1 MTILGIETSCD
12 ETSIALLRAE
22 GTHLAPT
29 LCVQKMITHSQIY
42 VHREYGGVY
51 PTLAK
56 REHGKNLIP
65 VLMEVLTSAGLIG
78 SPTSKISEV
87 GLPQEKEFADIFTHE
102 QELLA
107 QFVKTIPKIEKPMI
121 DAIAV
126 TVGPGLQPALWVG
139 INFARA
145 LSRVWELPL
154 ISVNHMEGHLIS
166 SLLAREG
173 ETSEKKISFPATGL
187 LVSGGH
193 TELVQIETWGDYTV
207 LGKTRDDAA
216 GEAFDKVARVLDLPY
231 PGGPAL
237 SQLAETSTGEE
248 VLSLPRPMIHSD
260 DYDFSFSGL
269 KTAVLYAT
277 RERPE
282 LLIDK
287 KLRAALAHEFEEAVT
302 EVLISKTRR
311 ALSETHA
318 ETLIVGGGVIA
329 NKRLRAELEQ
339 LALGIGVAL
348 SLPRSEYTGDN
359 AGMIAAAG
367 YLHREETGLSFE
379 ASGTLSL

>member
-12 ETSIALLRAE
+12 ETSIALIRAE
-22 GTHLAPT
+22 GSPLAPT
-29 LCVQKMITHSQIY
+29 FCVQKTVTHSQID

-56 REHGKNLIP
+56 REHGRNLIP
-65 VLMEVLTSAGLIG
+65 VLIEVLTSAGLYQE
-78 SPTSKISEV
+78 KEKSEEK
-87 GLPQEKEFADIFTHE
+87 EKEFADIFTHE

-107 QFVKTIPKIEKPMI
+107 QFVETIPKIEKPAI
-121 DAIAV
+121 NAIAV

-145 LSRVWELPL
+145 LSRAWGLPL

-166 SLLAREG
+166 SLLAKEG
-173 ETSEKKISFPATGL
+173 ETSEKKISFPAIGL

-193 TELVQIETWGDYTV
+193 TELVRIEAWGNYTV

-216 GEAFDKVARVLDLPY
+216 GEAFDKVARILGLPY

-237 SQLAETSTGEE
+237 SQLAETSTGETT
-248 VLSLPRPMIHSD
+248 LSLPRPMIHSD

-269 KTAVLYAT
+269 KTAVLYVT

-282 LLIDK
+282 LLTNEQ
-287 KLRAALAHEFEEAVT
+287 LRASLAHEFEEAVI

-311 ALSETHA
+311 ALTETHA

-329 NKRLRAELEQ
+329 NKKLRAALES
-339 LALGIGVAL
+339 LSTEMGVTL
-348 SLPRSEYTGDN
+348 SLPRTEYTGDN

-367 YLHREETGLSFE
+367 YLHREETKHSFE

>member
-12 ETSIALLRAE
+12 ETSIALLTAN
-22 GTHLAPT
+22 GTSRAPT
-29 LCVQKMITHSQIY
+29 FCVQKTVIHSQID

-56 REHGKNLIP
+56 REHERNLVP
-65 VLMEVLTSAGLIG
+65 VLIEVLTDARL
-78 SPTSKISEV
+78 
-87 GLPQEKEFADIFTHE
+87 LQEKKKDEQTIKEFADIFTHE
-102 QELLA
+102 QELLT
-107 QFVKTIPKIEKPMI
+107 QFTETILQIKKPAI
-121 DAIAV
+121 NAIAV
-126 TVGPGLQPALWVG
+126 TVGPGLQPALWAG

-145 LSRVWELPL
+145 LSRAWELPL

-166 SLLAREG
+166 SLLSAEG
-173 ETSEKKISFPATGL
+173 EEGKKEILFPAIGL

-193 TELVQIETWGDYTV
+193 TELVQIEAWGNYSV
-207 LGKTRDDAA
+207 LGRTRDDAA
-216 GEAFDKVARVLDLPY
+216 GESFDKVARILGLPY

-237 SQLAETSTGEE
+237 SQLAETSIGKT
-248 VLSLPRPMIHSD
+248 VISLPRPMIHSN

-277 RERPE
+277 RERSE
-282 LLIDK
+282 SLTNGQS
-287 KLRAALAHEFEEAVT
+287 RAALAHEFEEAVI

-311 ALSETHA
+311 ALTKTQA
-318 ETLIVGGGVIA
+318 KTLIVGGGVIA
-329 NKRLRAELEQ
+329 NKKLRAALEL
-339 LALGIGVAL
+339 LATEIGVQL

-359 AGMIAAAG
+359 AAMIAAAG
-367 YLHREETGLSFE
+367 YLHREEAGHSFE

>member
-12 ETSIALLRAE
+12 ETSIALLTAG
-22 GTHLAPT
+22 GTSLAPT
-29 LCVQKMITHSQIY
+29 FCVQKTVTHSQIDI
-42 VHREYGGVY
+42 HREYGGVY

-56 REHGKNLIP
+56 REHGRNLVP
-65 VLMEVLTSAGLIG
+65 VLIEVLTSTELYQEKEKG
-78 SPTSKISEV
+78 KQEV
-87 GLPQEKEFADIFTHE
+87 KEFADIFTHE
-102 QELLA
+102 PELLT
-107 QFVKTIPKIEKPMI
+107 QFTETILQIEKPAI
-121 DAIAV
+121 NAIAV

-145 LSRVWELPL
+145 LARVWGLPL

-166 SLLAREG
+166 SLLAGERE
-173 ETSEKKISFPATGL
+173 ESEKKISFPAIGL

-193 TELVQIETWGDYTV
+193 TELVQIEKWEDYTV

-216 GEAFDKVARVLDLPY
+216 GEAFDKVARILGLPY

-237 SQLAETSTGEE
+237 SQLAETHTGDSL
-248 VLSLPRPMIHSD
+248 VSLPRPMIHSN

-277 RERPE
+277 REHPE
-282 LLIDK
+282 LLTNEQ
-287 KLRAALAHEFEEAVT
+287 LRASLAHEFEEAII

-311 ALSETHA
+311 ALTETHA

-329 NKRLRAELEQ
+329 NKKLRAALEL
-339 LALGIGVAL
+339 LATETGVQL
-348 SLPRSEYTGDN
+348 SLPRTEYTGDN
-359 AGMIAAAG
+359 AAMIAAAG
-367 YLHREETGLSFE
+367 YLHKEETGHSFE